1 VSSDAPIVGFSNPI
15 SAPTARGGNISVVMI
30 TMNEEKA
37 VGKVIADIQAVLPAA
52 EIVIVDSSRD
62 ATPDIATALGA
73 TVIRQFPPQGY
84 GRAMDLALRSYTRPV
99 AVTMDCD
106 DTYPVDFIEP
116 MARTVLDEGYDLVD
130 GSRLQRKPSAM
141 PWANYLANRG
151 FAILASL
158 LFGRQITDL
167 HSGMRA
173 YRRGLVASLG
183 YDAAGPALPV
193 DLLLRTIRRGFRV
206 KFIYIPYRE
215 RIGQSTLRPLRSA
228 YWTAKRIL
236 VTRFS
241 KKGG

>member
-1 VSSDAPIVGFSNPI
+1 MIEDVASSARAAPPPASDAPGADI
-15 SAPTARGGNISVVMI
+15 SIVMI

-37 VGKVIADIQAVLPAA
+37 VGKVIGDIQRLLPAA

-62 ATPDIATALGA
+62 ATPEIAVALGA

-116 MARTVLDEGYDLVD
+116 MARMVLDQGYDLVD
-130 GSRLQRKPSAM
+130 GSRLERKPTAM
-141 PWANYLANRG
+141 PWVNYLANRG
-151 FAILASL
+151 FAMFASL
-158 LFGRQITDL
+158 LFGRRITDL

-173 YRRGLVASLG
+173 YRRELVASLG
-183 YDAAGPALPV
+183 CNAAGPALPV
-193 DLLLRTIRRGFRV
+193 DLILRTIHRGFRV

-215 RIGQSTLRPLRSA
+215 RIGSSTMQPLQSA

-236 VTRFS
+236 GTRFS
-241 KKGG
+241 KRGG

>member
-1 VSSDAPIVGFSNPI
+1 MIEDVASSARAAPPPAPVAPGVDI
-15 SAPTARGGNISVVMI
+15 SIVMI

-37 VGKVIADIQAVLPAA
+37 VGKVIGDIRKLLPAA

-62 ATPDIATALGA
+62 ATPEIAAALGA

-116 MARTVLDEGYDLVD
+116 MARMVLDQGYDLVD
-130 GSRLQRKPSAM
+130 GSRLERRPPAM
-141 PWANYLANRG
+141 PWINYLANWG
-151 FAILASL
+151 FALIASA
-158 LFGRQITDL
+158 LFARRLTDL

-173 YRRGLVASLG
+173 YGYGLIAQLG
-183 YDAAGPALPV
+183 CDATGPALPV
-193 DLLLRTIRRGFRV
+193 DLILRTLRKGYKV
-206 KFIYIPYRE
+206 KSIFIPYRE
-215 RIGQSTLRPLRSA
+215 RIGQSTMQPMRSA

-236 VTRFS
+236 GARLS
-241 KKGG
+241 

>member
-1 VSSDAPIVGFSNPI
+1 MIDDAASTQARPPPAAGGCGPDI
-15 SAPTARGGNISVVMI
+15 SIVMI

-37 VGKVIADIQAVLPAA
+37 VGKVIGDIQRVLPDA

-62 ATPDIATALGA
+62 ATAEIAAGFGA

-116 MARTVLDEGYDLVD
+116 MARMVLDEGYDLVD
-130 GSRLQRKPSAM
+130 GSRLERRPAAM
-141 PWANYLANRG
+141 PWVNYLANRG
-151 FAILASL
+151 FAIFASL
-158 LFGRQITDL
+158 LFGRRLTDL

-173 YRRGLVASLG
+173 YRHGLVASL
-183 YDAAGPALPV
+183 DCNAAGPALPV
-193 DLLLRTIRRGFRV
+193 DLILRAIHRGFRV

-215 RIGQSTLRPLRSA
+215 RIGQSTMRPLRSA

-236 VTRFS
+236 TTRFS
-241 KKGG
+241 KRG